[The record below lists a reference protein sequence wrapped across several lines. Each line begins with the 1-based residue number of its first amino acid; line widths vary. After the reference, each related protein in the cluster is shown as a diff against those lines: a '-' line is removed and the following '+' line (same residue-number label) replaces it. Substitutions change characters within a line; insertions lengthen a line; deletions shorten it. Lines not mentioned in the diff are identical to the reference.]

1 MLRNA
6 RPPTGHIER
15 NPDRVALGGSPPQR
29 QVPPKTANARDGSG
43 WLDMATLLAV
53 TPEPSTGERRAV
65 PEPVLLY
72 ELICLALLL
81 HRPGGARPDT
91 HCDQCGKPWPCSQV
105 RLACRLREGF

>member
-1 MLRNA
+1 
-6 RPPTGHIER
+6 
-15 NPDRVALGGSPPQR
+15 
-29 QVPPKTANARDGSG
+29 
-43 WLDMATLLAV
+43 MATLLAV